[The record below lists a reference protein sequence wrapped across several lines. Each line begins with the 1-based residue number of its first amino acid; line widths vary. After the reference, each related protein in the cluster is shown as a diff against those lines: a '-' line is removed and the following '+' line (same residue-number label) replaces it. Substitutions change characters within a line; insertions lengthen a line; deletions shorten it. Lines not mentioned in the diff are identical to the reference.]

1 MSDGV
6 SEAWVL
12 AGNFVDSGLRYED
25 AGSCY
30 AEAQNTGMEMREI
43 GMSPKFYMCSL
54 SKGLQ
59 VNVQV
64 RIPAA
69 PRSSFPFNYGKA
81 LVNQSS
87 SLEKE
92 TGY

>member
-1 MSDGV
+1 M
-6 SEAWVL
+6 EFLLLWVL
-12 AGNFVDSGLRYED
+12 AGNFVDSGLRYQD

-43 GMSPKFYMCSL
+43 GMSPPNYTCVPVAEGKNL
-54 SKGLQ
+54 KL
-59 VNVQV
+59 V
-64 RIPAA
+64 IPAA
-69 PRSSFPFNYGKA
+69 PRSSFPFNQVKA